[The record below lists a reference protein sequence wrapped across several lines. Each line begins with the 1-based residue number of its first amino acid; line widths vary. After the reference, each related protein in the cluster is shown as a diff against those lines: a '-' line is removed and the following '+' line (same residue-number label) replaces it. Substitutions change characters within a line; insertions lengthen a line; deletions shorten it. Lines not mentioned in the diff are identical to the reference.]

1 MIPHDNS
8 TLPIAPPWHRLRTR
22 RQSNGLPSFHR
33 HANTARSSSHN
44 SNNNGK
50 FVSIAAICLTVT
62 ALSMLSFPSLDGGRG
77 EVGDERSSRRSLQV
91 ELEQPAA
98 SSTTY
103 YNSRMEA
110 LAGECSSV

>member
-1 MIPHDNS
+1 MIPDDNS
-8 TLPIAPPWHRLRTR
+8 TLPIAPPRHRLRTR

-62 ALSMLSFPSLDGGRG
+62 ALSIFSFPSLDGGRA
-77 EVGDERSSRRSLQV
+77 EVGDERGSSRRSLQV
-91 ELEQPAA
+91 ELEQHAA
-98 SSTTY
+98 STY

-110 LAGECSSV
+110 LAGECSSFL

>member
-1 MIPHDNS
+1 
-8 TLPIAPPWHRLRTR
+8 
-22 RQSNGLPSFHR
+22 
-33 HANTARSSSHN
+33 
-44 SNNNGK
+44 
-50 FVSIAAICLTVT
+50 
-62 ALSMLSFPSLDGGRG
+62 MLSFPSLDGGRG